1 MLQSLRNIWD
11 IPDLRKRVLF
21 TLGMLAV
28 FRLGSHIPTPGINP
42 QALIDFFE
50 QNRSNWFGLVDMF
63 SGGNLAKVTIFALGV
78 MPYISASIILQL
90 LTVVWP
96 YLERLS
102 KEGELGRRKITQ
114 WTRYL
119 TIGIAAT
126 AVGDWSTARA
136 AWRGYGIPIPAGEG
150 PIELPLGPIPIRLDP
165 DGASEVVWCRRL
177 DPARAVIEN
186 VPLPASGRRFGD
198 VLLTDGEPRGTRRVQ
213 GREVPVF
220 NEIEVLETSL
230 YKTWSAVAEA
240 EDAAGIEALQDL
252 ATERGL
258 AAEDW
263 SALRVLCRA
272 CSEGRP
278 HAHNRDPGS
287 ENESGEADGERTVGL
302 AAATAEE
309 ARDLLNAWS
318 AAAPGRT
325 WSDLRIE
332 LD

>member
-1 MLQSLRNIWD
+1 ML
-11 IPDLRKRVLF
+11 IPPKK
-21 TLGMLAV
+21 
-28 FRLGSHIPTPGINP
+28 
-42 QALIDFFE
+42 
-50 QNRSNWFGLVDMF
+50 
-63 SGGNLAKVTIFALGV
+63 KVS
-78 MPYISASIILQL
+78 P
-90 LTVVWP
+90 
-96 YLERLS
+96 LERVYTEALAC
-102 KEGELGRRKITQ
+102 EERGELAEAERLYKEAIQMAPRWAVAPFNLGLLYKRQRRWRESLEYNRRATKLDATDEAA
-114 WTRYL
+114 WWNL
-119 TIGIAAT
+119 GIAAT